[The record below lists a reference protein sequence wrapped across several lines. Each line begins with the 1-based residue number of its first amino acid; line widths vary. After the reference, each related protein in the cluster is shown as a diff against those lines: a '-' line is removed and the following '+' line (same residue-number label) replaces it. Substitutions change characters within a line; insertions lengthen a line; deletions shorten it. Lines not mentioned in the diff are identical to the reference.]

1 MVAGVYIGLPL
12 LLKSSQKVT
21 EPGMKRCAIMLV
33 LAACAAPGFRAL
45 DGSARQ
51 PAAIDVEMARLMKA
65 AAVPGLALALIDD
78 GKVVYTRAYGL
89 ADVAGNKALQTDT
102 VMYGASLTK
111 AAFAHLVLQLV
122 DEGLIDLDLPL
133 PRQLKKPLPDYPD
146 FADLRSD
153 SRWQAIT
160 PRMLL
165 SHTSGLLNWRWIN
178 DDRKLDLKYAP
189 GSRYVYSG
197 EGLQIMQLIVEER
210 SGRKLGPLMQER
222 IFDRFKMVNTSMV
235 WRDDFASHV
244 TSHYGPDGALIE
256 HKKRRNARAA
266 GSMDTTLAD
275 YAQFLAGV
283 LRGEGLSAASQRAM
297 LSPQLA
303 IVSPQ
308 QFPSHWPGE
317 TEANK
322 AVGLAAGLGWPVFTS
337 SAGPA
342 FFKEG
347 SDDGTNN
354 LALGFIKQRKGI
366 LMLSNSSN
374 APRMFY
380 PATQALLGHSC
391 LPWFWMGYIP
401 YDKPELLDPKA
412 RQQPPVMAGCG

>member
-1 MVAGVYIGLPL
+1 
-12 LLKSSQKVT
+12 
-21 EPGMKRCAIMLV
+21 MKRSVLV
-33 LAACAAPGFRAL
+33 LTMTMLLSACVGGPRATSAPAFHAL
-45 DGSARQ
+45 DGSAR
-51 PAAIDVEMARLMKA
+51 PGAALDAEIERLMKA
-65 AAVPGLALALIDD
+65 AAVPGLALALIEN
-78 GKVVYTRAYGL
+78 GQVVYARAYGR
-89 ADVAGNKALQTDT
+89 ADVARGVPLQTDT
-102 VMYGASLTK
+102 IMYGASLTK

-122 DEGLIDLDLPL
+122 DEGVLELDAPL

-146 FADLRSD
+146 FADLRAD
-153 SRWQAIT
+153 PRWQAVT

-165 SHTSGLLNWRWIN
+165 SHSSGLLNWRWIN
-178 DDRKLDLKYAP
+178 EDRKLDFKYAP

-197 EGLQIMQLIVEER
+197 EGIQIMQLIVEER

-222 IFDRFKMVNTSMV
+222 IFDRFKMANTSMV

-244 TSHYGPDGALIE
+244 TAHYGPDGALLE

-275 YAQFLAGV
+275 YAKFLAAV
-283 LRGEGLSAASQRAM
+283 LRGEGLSAASQAAM

-317 TEANK
+317 TDAHR
-322 AVGLAAGLGWPVFTS
+322 ALGLSAGLGWPVFNS

-380 PATQALLGHSC
+380 PAVEALLGHSC

-401 YDKPELLDPKA
+401 YDRPELLDPKA
-412 RQQPPVMAGCG
+412 RAQPPAMAGCG